1 MSLDETK
8 NIKSTFI
15 IEVAGKPPEHLTD
28 SLKKLIDKLKQEKG
42 ISVKNQKI
50 NKPVLMKDQKDF
62 YTNFAEIELE
72 VGDVLTLLSLIF
84 RYMPAHVE
92 INYPE
97 NIRMTNDG
105 LTIILNELTRRLH
118 GYDEIARVIQIEKKI
133 LENKLRAILEEK
145 NKDKKEKK
153 K

>member
-28 SLKKLIDKLKQEKG
+28 SLKKIIEKLKEEKG
-42 ISVKNQKI
+42 ISVKNHKI

-72 VGDVLTLLSLIF
+72 VEDVLTLLSLIF
-84 RYMPAHVE
+84 RFMPAHVE

-97 NIRMTNDG
+97 NIRLTNDG

-133 LENKLRAILEEK
+133 LENKLRTILEE
-145 NKDKKEKK
+145 KDKKEKK